1 MAEMTGGQAIARTL
15 QSYGVD
21 TIFGL
26 PGVQLDNTFDALYDL
41 QDDIQVLNTR
51 HEQATAYMALG
62 YAQSTGKVGVCLIV
76 PGPGLLNTTAALSTA
91 YATNTPVLAL
101 SGQVDSN
108 EIEKGYGSLHEI
120 PQQLRMIQSVTKW
133 AARADSPSEAPELLR
148 EAFRQLR
155 TGRPRPGEFEMSPDI
170 MGKVE
175 DVELLDPVNE
185 YEKPAP
191 DEASIVEAARLLGKA
206 RKPVIFAGS
215 GVIDY
220 PEQMQQLAEAL
231 EAPVVM
237 SPGARGVISDR
248 DYRAQTMLG
257 GRVILEDADVI
268 LAIGTRFAM
277 PQMMGGVKPDKHT
290 LIRVDIDEQEADRFG
305 KADLAIV
312 GDAGKTIDA
321 LLPEIEK
328 INGSRPSR
336 KDDLEGVRERV
347 NDIFGELQPQ
357 WDFSMVMREE
367 LPDDGKYVAEITQL
381 GYFAQFGG
389 FPFYE
394 PRTFVHAGYQGTL
407 GFGFA
412 TALGVQVGNPDKKV
426 ISINGDGG
434 FMYTMPELATAVRHK
449 IPLVAVVFNDG
460 AFGNVKRIQQEM
472 YDGKVMASSLT
483 NPDFVKLAESFG
495 AAGIRA
501 TDAGEL
507 RAAIREGFA
516 NNHPT
521 LIDVPVGE
529 MPSIWQQ
536 VFPERFARR

>member
-1 MAEMTGGQAIARTL
+1 MPEMTGGQAIARTL

-41 QDDIQVLNTR
+41 RDDIRVLNTR

-62 YAQSTGKVGVCLIV
+62 YAQSTGKTGVCLIV

-91 YATNTPVLAL
+91 YATNTPVLAI
-101 SGQVDSN
+101 SGQVNSDQ
-108 EIEKGYGSLHEI
+108 IEKGYGALHEI

-133 AARADSPSEAPELLR
+133 AARADSPSEAPGLLR

-155 TGRPRPGEFEMSPDI
+155 TGRPRPVEFEMSPDI

-175 DVELLDPVNE
+175 NVELLDPVTE

-191 DEASIVEAARLLGKA
+191 DEEKVAEAAKLLGSAK
-206 RKPVIFAGS
+206 KPVIFAGS

-257 GRVILEDADVI
+257 GRIILEDADVI

-277 PQMMGGVKPDKHT
+277 PQMFGGFQSDKHT
-290 LIRVDIDEQEADRFG
+290 LIRVDIDEQEVNRFG
-305 KADLAIV
+305 TADLSIV
-312 GDAGKTIDA
+312 GDAARTIEA
-321 LLPEIEK
+321 LLPELGTV
-328 INGSRPSR
+328 NGSRPSR
-336 KDDLEGVRERV
+336 KDELENVRERI

-367 LPDDGKYVAEITQL
+367 LPDDGKYVSEVTQL

-460 AFGNVKRIQQEM
+460 AFGNVKRIQREN
-472 YDGKVMASSLT
+472 YGGKVMASDLT

-501 TDAGEL
+501 TNANEL
-507 RAAIREGFA
+507 RSAIREGFA

-529 MPSIWQQ
+529 MPSIWGHI
-536 VFPERFARR
+536 FRGR

>member
-1 MAEMTGGQAIARTL
+1 MPEMTGGQAIASTL
-15 QSYGVD
+15 RSYGVD

-26 PGVQLDNTFDALYDL
+26 PGVQLDNIFDALYDL
-41 QDDIQVLNTR
+41 RDDIKVLNTR

-62 YAQSTGKVGVCLIV
+62 YAQSTGKIGVFLVV

-101 SGQVDSN
+101 SGQVHSHQ
-108 EIEKGYGSLHEI
+108 IEKGYGALHEI
-120 PQQLRMIQSVTKW
+120 PEQLRMIGSVTKW

-148 EAFRQLR
+148 EAFRQLQ
-155 TGRPRPGEFEMSPDI
+155 TGRPRPVEFEMAPDV
-170 MGKVE
+170 MGQSE
-175 DVELLDPVNE
+175 DIELLDPVTD
-185 YEKPAP
+185 YPSVHP
-191 DEASIVEAARLLGKA
+191 DEEQVARAAELLGKA
-206 RKPVIFAGS
+206 RRPVVFAGS
-215 GVIDY
+215 GVVDY
-220 PEQMQQLAEAL
+220 PEEMQQLAEAL

-237 SPGARGVISDR
+237 SPGARGVVSDR

-257 GRVILEDADVI
+257 GRIILEDADVI

-277 PQMMGGVKPDKHT
+277 PQMFGGFNPDKHT
-290 LIRVDIDEQEADRFG
+290 LIRVDIDAEEVNRFG
-305 KADLAIV
+305 TADLAIV
-312 GDAGKTIDA
+312 GDAGETIKA
-321 LLPEIEK
+321 LLPALAAT
-328 INGSRPSR
+328 NGARPSR
-336 KDDLEGVRERV
+336 KEELEAVRERIA
-347 NDIFGELQPQ
+347 DLFGELQPQ

-367 LPDDGKYVAEITQL
+367 LPEDGKYVSEVTQL

-394 PRTFVHAGYQGTL
+394 PRTFIHAGYQGTL

-426 ISINGDGG
+426 ISITGDGG

-460 AFGNVKRIQQEM
+460 AFGNVKRIQEEM
-472 YDGKVMASSLT
+472 YGGKVMASTLT

-501 TDAGEL
+501 TDANEL

-529 MPSIWQQ
+529 MPSIWGHI
-536 VFPERFARR
+536 FRGR

>member
-1 MAEMTGGQAIARTL
+1 VAEMTGGQAIARTL

-41 QDDIQVLNTR
+41 QDDIRVLNTR

-62 YAQSTGKVGVCLIV
+62 YAQSTGKIGVCLIV
-76 PGPGLLNTTAALSTA
+76 PGPGLLNATAALSTA

-101 SGQVDSN
+101 SGQVHSDQ
-108 EIEKGYGSLHEI
+108 IEKGYGALHEI

-133 AARADSPSEAPELLR
+133 AARADSPSEAPGLLR
-148 EAFRQLR
+148 EAFRQLQ
-155 TGRPRPGEFEMSPDI
+155 TGRQRPVEFEMAPDI

-175 DVELLDPVNE
+175 DVELLDPIME
-185 YEKPAP
+185 YPAPAP
-191 DEASIVEAARLLGKA
+191 DETQVAEAAKLLAKA
-206 RKPVIFAGS
+206 RKPVIYAGS
-215 GVIDY
+215 GVLDY
-220 PEQMQQLAEAL
+220 PDEMQQLAEAL

-237 SPGARGVISDR
+237 SPGARGVVSDR
-248 DYRAQTMLG
+248 DYRAHTMLG
-257 GRVILEDADVI
+257 GRILLEDADVI

-277 PQMMGGVKPDKHT
+277 PQMFGGYQADKHT
-290 LIRVDIDEQEADRFG
+290 LIRVDIDAQEVDRFG
-305 KADLAIV
+305 SADLAIV
-312 GDAGKTIDA
+312 GDAGKTIEA
-321 LLPEIEK
+321 LLPELEK
-328 INGSRPSR
+328 TNGARPSR
-336 KDDLEGVRERV
+336 KDELEQVREQV

-367 LPDDGKYVAEITQL
+367 LPDDGKYVSEVTQL

-389 FPFYE
+389 FPFYQ
-394 PRTFVHAGYQGTL
+394 PRTFIQAGYQGTL

-472 YDGKVMASSLT
+472 YSGKVMASSLT

-501 TDAGEL
+501 TDANEL
-507 RAAIREGFA
+507 RSAIREGFA

-521 LIDVPVGE
+521 LIEVPVGE
-529 MPSIWQQ
+529 MPSIWDR
-536 VFPERFARR
+536 VFPGRFRR

>member
-1 MAEMTGGQAIARTL
+1 MAEMTGGHAIARTL
-15 QSYGVD
+15 QSYGVN
-21 TIFGL
+21 TIFAL

-41 QDDIQVLNTR
+41 QDEIRIVHTR
-51 HEQATAYMALG
+51 HEQATAYMAMG
-62 YAQSTGKVGVCLIV
+62 YAQSTGKIGVFLVV

-108 EIEKGYGSLHEI
+108 AIEKGYGALHEI

-133 AARADSPSEAPELLR
+133 AVRADSPSEAPELLR
-148 EAFRQLR
+148 EAFRQLQ
-155 TGRPRPGEFEMSPDI
+155 TGRPRPVEFEMSPDI
-170 MGKVE
+170 MGKRE
-175 DVELLDPVNE
+175 EVELLDPVTSYPAN
-185 YEKPAP
+185 AP
-191 DEASIVEAARLLGKA
+191 DESKVAEAAKLLGKA
-206 RKPVIFAGS
+206 KNPVIFAGS

-220 PEQMQQLAEAL
+220 PDEMQQLAEAL

-237 SPGARGVISDR
+237 SPGGRGVISDR
-248 DYRAQTMLG
+248 DYHAQTMLG
-257 GRVILEDADVI
+257 GRMLLEDADVI

-277 PQMMGGVKPDKHT
+277 PRMSGGFKPDKHT
-290 LIRVDIDEQEADRFG
+290 LIRVDIDEQEVDRFG
-305 KADLAIV
+305 DADIAV
-312 GDAGKTIDA
+312 TGDAGASIRA

-328 INGSRPSR
+328 VNGSRPSR
-336 KDDLEGVRERV
+336 KEELESIRERV
-347 NDIFGELQPQ
+347 NDVFGELQPQ

-367 LPDDGKYVAEITQL
+367 LPDDGKYVSEVTQL

-389 FPFYE
+389 FPIYQ
-394 PRTFVHAGYQGTL
+394 PRTFIHAGYQGTL

-426 ISINGDGG
+426 ISITGDGG
-434 FMYTMPELATAVRHK
+434 FMYTMPELSTAVRHK
-449 IPLVAVVFNDG
+449 IPLVTVVFNDG
-460 AFGNVKRIQQEM
+460 AFGNVRRIQQEM
-472 YDGKVMASSLT
+472 YGGKVMASSLT

-501 TDAGEL
+501 TNANEL

-529 MPSIWQQ
+529 MPSIWGH

>member
-1 MAEMTGGQAIARTL
+1 VAEMTGGQAIARTL
-15 QSYGVD
+15 RSYGVD

-26 PGVQLDNTFDALYDL
+26 PGVQLDNTFDALYDM
-41 QDDIQVLNTR
+41 QDDIRVLNTR

-62 YAQSTGKVGVCLIV
+62 YAQSTGKIGVCLVV
-76 PGPGLLNTTAALSTA
+76 PGPGLLNATAALSTA

-101 SGQVDSN
+101 SGQVDSSQ
-108 EIEKGYGSLHEI
+108 IEKGFGALHEI
-120 PQQLRMIQSVTKW
+120 PEQLRMISSVTKW
-133 AARADSPSEAPELLR
+133 AARADSPSEAPALLR
-148 EAFRQLR
+148 EAFRQLQ
-155 TGRPRPGEFEMSPDI
+155 TGRRRPVEFEMAPDI
-170 MGKVE
+170 MGRSE
-175 DVELLDPVNE
+175 DVELLDPVSD
-185 YEKPAP
+185 YPAP
-191 DEASIVEAARLLGKA
+191 RPNEEQVAEAAQLLGKS

-220 PEQMQQLAEAL
+220 PDEMRQLAEAL

-237 SPGARGVISDR
+237 SPGARGVVSDR
-248 DYRAQTMLG
+248 DYRAQTLLG
-257 GRVILEDADVI
+257 GRMILEDADVI

-277 PQMMGGVKPDKHT
+277 PQMFGGYQSDKHT
-290 LIRVDIDEQEADRFG
+290 LIRVDVDEQEVNRFG
-305 KADLAIV
+305 TSDLSIV
-312 GDAGKTIDA
+312 ADAGETIKA
-321 LLPEIEK
+321 LLPALAK
-328 INGSRPSR
+328 ANGARPAR
-336 KDDLEGVRERV
+336 KDELEGVREKV

-367 LPDDGKYVAEITQL
+367 LPDDGKYVSEVTQL

-394 PRTFVHAGYQGTL
+394 PRTFVQAGYQGTL

-412 TALGVQVGNPDKKV
+412 TALGVQAGNPDKQV

-501 TDAGEL
+501 TDANEL
-507 RAAIREGFA
+507 RAAVREGFA

-529 MPSIWQQ
+529 MPSIWGHI
-536 VFPERFARR
+536 FRGR

>member
-1 MAEMTGGQAIARTL
+1 MTGGQAIARTL
-15 QSYGVD
+15 KSYGVD

-41 QDDIQVLNTR
+41 QDDITVLNTR
-51 HEQATAYMALG
+51 HEQATAYMAMG
-62 YAQSTGKVGVCLIV
+62 YAQSTGKIGVCLIV

-101 SGQVDSN
+101 SGQVNSDQ
-108 EIEKGYGSLHEI
+108 IEKGFGALHEI
-120 PQQLRMIQSVTKW
+120 PEQLRMIQSVTKW
-133 AARADSPSEAPELLR
+133 AARADSPSETPALLR
-148 EAFRQLR
+148 EAFKQLQ
-155 TGRPRPGEFEMSPDI
+155 TGRRRPVEFEMAPDV
-170 MGKVE
+170 MGSVE
-175 DVELLDPVNE
+175 DVELLDPVSD
-185 YEKPAP
+185 YSTPAP
-191 DEASIVEAARLLGKA
+191 DQSDVITAAEMLGKS
-206 RKPVIFAGS
+206 RKPVIFAGT

-220 PEQMQQLAEAL
+220 PDQIRQLAETL

-237 SPGARGVISDR
+237 SPGGRGVIHDS

-257 GRVILEDADVI
+257 GRMILEDADVI

-277 PQMMGGVKPDKHT
+277 PQMFGGYDPERQT
-290 LIRVDIDEQEADRFG
+290 LIRVDIDAEEVDRFG
-305 KADLAIV
+305 SADLAIT
-312 GDAGKTIDA
+312 GDAGKTIEA

-328 INGSRPSR
+328 ANGARPSR
-336 KDDLEGVRERV
+336 KDELEAVRERV

-367 LPDDGKYVAEITQL
+367 LPDDGKYVSEVTQL

-389 FPFYE
+389 FPIYE
-394 PRTFVHAGYQGTL
+394 PRTFIHAGYQGTL

-426 ISINGDGG
+426 ISITGDGG
-434 FMYTMPELATAVRHK
+434 FMYTMPELATAVK
-449 IPLVAVVFNDG
+449 YNIPLVAVVFNDG

-501 TDAGEL
+501 TDANEL
-507 RAAIREGFA
+507 RSAIREGFA

-529 MPSIWQQ
+529 MPSIWGHI
-536 VFPERFARR
+536 FRGR

>member
-1 MAEMTGGQAIARTL
+1 VASMTGGQAIARTL
-15 QSYGVD
+15 KSYGVD

-41 QDDIQVLNTR
+41 QDDIRVLNTR

-62 YAQSTGKVGVCLIV
+62 YAQSTGKIGVFLVV

-101 SGQVDSN
+101 SGQVHSH
-108 EIEKGYGSLHEI
+108 EIEKGYGALHEI
-120 PQQLRMIQSVTKW
+120 PEQLRMIGSVTKW
-133 AARADSPSEAPELLR
+133 AARADLPSEAPELLR
-148 EAFRQLR
+148 EAFRQLQ
-155 TGRPRPGEFEMSPDI
+155 TGRPRPVEFEMSPDI
-170 MGKVE
+170 MGMSE
-175 DVELLDPVNE
+175 EIELLDPVTD
-185 YEKPAP
+185 YAAPQP
-191 DEASIVEAARLLGKA
+191 DEEQVAKAAKLLGSAK
-206 RKPVIFAGS
+206 KPVVFAGS

-220 PEQMQQLAEAL
+220 PEEMQQLAEAL

-237 SPGARGVISDR
+237 SPGARGVVSDR
-248 DYRAQTMLG
+248 DYHAQTMLG
-257 GRVILEDADVI
+257 GRIILEDADVI

-277 PQMMGGVKPDKHT
+277 PQMFGGFNPDQHT
-290 LIRVDIDEQEADRFG
+290 LIRVDIDPQEANRFG
-305 KADLAIV
+305 TADLAIV
-312 GDAGKTIDA
+312 GDAGQTIKA
-321 LLPEIEK
+321 LLPELSKE
-328 INGSRPSR
+328 NGARPSR
-336 KDDLEGVRERV
+336 KEELEAVRERI
-347 NDIFGELQPQ
+347 DDLFGELQPQ

-367 LPDDGKYVAEITQL
+367 LPDDGKYVSEVTQL

-426 ISINGDGG
+426 ISITGDGG
-434 FMYTMPELATAVRHK
+434 FLYTMPELATAVKYK
-449 IPLVAVVFNDG
+449 IPLVTVVFNDG
-460 AFGNVKRIQQEM
+460 AFGNVKRIQEEM
-472 YDGKVMASSLT
+472 YGGKVMASSLT

-501 TDAGEL
+501 TDANEL
-507 RAAIREGFA
+507 RSAIREGFA

-529 MPSIWQQ
+529 MPSIWGHI
-536 VFPERFARR
+536 FRGR

>member
-41 QDDIQVLNTR
+41 QDDIRVLNTR

-62 YAQSTGKVGVCLIV
+62 YAQSTGKIGVCLIV
-76 PGPGLLNTTAALSTA
+76 PGPGLLNATAALSTA

-101 SGQVDSN
+101 SGQVHSDQ
-108 EIEKGYGSLHEI
+108 IEKGYGALHEI

-133 AARADSPSEAPELLR
+133 AARADSPSEAPGLLR
-148 EAFRQLR
+148 EAFRQLQ
-155 TGRPRPGEFEMSPDI
+155 TGRQRPVEFEMAPDI

-175 DVELLDPVNE
+175 DVELLVPIME
-185 YEKPAP
+185 YPAPAP
-191 DEASIVEAARLLGKA
+191 DETQVAEAAKLLAKA
-206 RKPVIFAGS
+206 RKPVIYAGS
-215 GVIDY
+215 GVLDY
-220 PEQMQQLAEAL
+220 PDEMQQLAEAL

-237 SPGARGVISDR
+237 SPGARGVVSDR
-248 DYRAQTMLG
+248 DYRAHTMLG
-257 GRVILEDADVI
+257 GRILLEDADVI

-277 PQMMGGVKPDKHT
+277 PQMFGGYQADKHT
-290 LIRVDIDEQEADRFG
+290 LIRVDIDAQEVDRFG
-305 KADLAIV
+305 SADLAIV
-312 GDAGKTIDA
+312 GDAGKTIEA
-321 LLPEIEK
+321 LLPELEK
-328 INGSRPSR
+328 TNGARPSR
-336 KDDLEGVRERV
+336 KDELEQVREQV

-367 LPDDGKYVAEITQL
+367 LPDDGKYVSEVTQL

-389 FPFYE
+389 FPFYQ
-394 PRTFVHAGYQGTL
+394 PRTFIQAGYQGTL

-472 YDGKVMASSLT
+472 YGGKVMASSLT

-501 TDAGEL
+501 TDANEL
-507 RAAIREGFA
+507 RSAIREGFA

-521 LIDVPVGE
+521 LIEVPVGE
-529 MPSIWQQ
+529 MPSIWDR
-536 VFPERFARR
+536 VFPGRFRR

>member
-15 QSYGVD
+15 KSYGVD

-26 PGVQLDNTFDALYDL
+26 PGVQLDNIFDALYDM
-41 QDDIQVLNTR
+41 QDDIRVLNTR

-62 YAQSTGKVGVCLIV
+62 YAQSTGKIGVCLVV
-76 PGPGLLNTTAALSTA
+76 PGPGLLNATAALSTA

-101 SGQVDSN
+101 SGQVQSDQ
-108 EIEKGYGSLHEI
+108 IEGGFGALHEI
-120 PQQLRMIQSVTKW
+120 PEQLRMIQSVTKW
-133 AARADSPSEAPELLR
+133 AARADAPSEVPGLLR
-148 EAFRQLR
+148 EAFKQLQ
-155 TGRPRPGEFEMSPDI
+155 TGRPRPVEFEMSPDI
-170 MGKVE
+170 MGLTQ
-175 DVELLDPVNE
+175 DVELLDPITS
-185 YEKPAP
+185 YAAPLP
-191 DEASIVEAARLLGKA
+191 DESQIAEAAKLLAHA

-220 PEQMQQLAEAL
+220 PEEMQQLAEAL

-237 SPGARGVISDR
+237 SPGARGVVSDR
-248 DYRAQTMLG
+248 DYRAQTIIG
-257 GRVILEDADVI
+257 GRMILEDADVI
-268 LAIGTRFAM
+268 LAIGTRFSM
-277 PQMMGGVKPDKHT
+277 PQMFGGYQADKHT
-290 LIRVDIDEQEADRFG
+290 LIRVDIDAQEVDRFG
-305 KADLAIV
+305 TADLAIT
-312 GDAGKTIDA
+312 GDAGATIKA
-321 LLPEIEK
+321 LLPELAK
-328 INGSRPSR
+328 SNGSRPSR
-336 KDDLEGVRERV
+336 KDELEAVRERV
-347 NDIFGELQPQ
+347 NDVFGELQPQ

-389 FPFYE
+389 FPIYE
-394 PRTFVHAGYQGTL
+394 PRTLVHAGFQGTL

-460 AFGNVKRIQQEM
+460 AFGNVKRIQQEN
-472 YDGKVMASSLT
+472 YGGKVMASSLT

-501 TDAGEL
+501 TDANEL
-507 RAAIREGFA
+507 RSAIREGFD

-529 MPSIWQQ
+529 MPSIWGHI
-536 VFPERFARR
+536 FRGR